1 MTYIQI
7 NNLIKKF
14 SGKEVLKSLDLE
26 IQQGSLT
33 TLLGPSGC
41 GKSTLLRSI
50 AGLHNID
57 SGEIFIDGK
66 RVDNLSPK
74 EREIGMVFQNYA
86 LFPNMTVEENVS
98 FGLEM
103 KKLNKTTAKE
113 KVQKMINLV
122 DLTGKEKSYPRQLSG
137 GQQQRVALA
146 RALVTEP
153 KVLLLDEPL
162 SALDAQIRKHL
173 QSLLKQ
179 LQLELGITM
188 ILVTHDQE
196 EAMALSDYVYILN
209 DGEIAQS
216 GEPNEIYKQPK
227 SEFIAKFI
235 GNYNVLNKETYQKV
249 FNAPLTDATFVA
261 IRPEI
266 ISPEPVEGAH
276 EITGEVLNTQM
287 LGSIVRY
294 EVQID
299 EQFVHVDRLNRAYHQ
314 INTDNKIKLYVK
326 DEDMIKII

>member
-1 MTYIQI
+1 MSYIQI
-7 NNLIKKF
+7 NNLIKQF
-14 SGKEVLKSLDLE
+14 GGKEVLKSLDVSIE
-26 IQQGSLT
+26 KGSLT

-50 AGLHNID
+50 AGLHSID
-57 SGEIFIDGK
+57 KGEIIIDDK
-66 RVDNLSPK
+66 RVDTLSPK
-74 EREIGMVFQNYA
+74 ERNIGMVFQNYA
-86 LFPNMTVEENVS
+86 LFPNMTVEENIR
-98 FGLEM
+98 FGLDM
-103 KKLNKTTAKE
+103 KKVSKSDSKT
-113 KVQKMINLV
+113 KVAQMIDLV
-122 DLTGKEKSYPRQLSG
+122 GLTGKEKAYPRELSG

-173 QSLLKQ
+173 QLLLKR

-209 DGEIAQS
+209 DGNIAQS
-216 GEPNEIYKQPK
+216 GTPNEIYKHPK

-235 GNYNVLNKETYQKV
+235 GSYNVLNSSTYECV
-249 FNAPLTDATFVA
+249 FNTPLTDARFVA
-261 IRPEI
+261 IRPET
-266 ISPEPVEGAH
+266 ISPEEIAGAKVL
-276 EITGEVLNTQM
+276 EGEVLNTSM

-294 EVQID
+294 DVQIG
-299 EQFVHVDRLNRAYHQ
+299 EEMIHVDRLNRTYQQ
-314 INTDNKIKLYVK
+314 INDNKIKLYIK
-326 DEDMIKII
+326 EEDMIKIV

>member
-294 EVQID
+294 EVQIG